1 MPGYVVVIPCN
12 IANKNFT
19 IVVSS
24 RRMRWRVHFTG
35 QKKTNTKIGFVFFR
49 TPSNIPLLTLISLFD
64 TKRHELMVNEPTL
77 NAFSN
82 RTVDLR
88 VEKITSILV
97 SLLHSG

>member
-1 MPGYVVVIPCN
+1 MVGPQV
-12 IANKNFT
+12 
-19 IVVSS
+19 
-24 RRMRWRVHFTG
+24 RR
-35 QKKTNTKIGFVFFR
+35 KTNTNIGFVFFN
-49 TPSNIPLLTLISLFD
+49 TPWNTPLLTFISLFD